1 MTDSPSP
8 PDSNGRGQAGRFG
21 AGNRFGKG
29 NPHARRVSLL
39 RATLLTSVTPGDMKD
54 VVAALLAQAKAG
66 DVAATKELLQRL
78 LGPPVELDLIE
89 RLEILERRL
98 HDDRRRSGDR

>member
-1 MTDSPSP
+1 MSDAPSP
-8 PDSNGRGQAGRFG
+8 PDPNGRGQAGRFS

-39 RATLLTSVTPGDMKD
+39 RATLLTSVTPGDLKE

-89 RLEILERRL
+89 RLEVLERRL
-98 HDDRRRSGDR
+98 EDAASRTGDR